1 MSESLIFTLPSL
13 SLQRKDVAHDP
24 PEPDPEPLTAVL
36 SGRSAGTGGQQ
47 KDLSFTNPGLDTT
60 DL

>member
-1 MSESLIFTLPSL
+1 MDSKEFK
-13 SLQRKDVAHDP
+13 RKDLPGDP

-36 SGRSAGTGGQQ
+36 SGRSAGASEQQ
-47 KDLSFTNPGLDTT
+47 KKNLSFTNPGLDTT